1 MMMGKNIPSGKILA
15 SFVERI
21 ERVRAEKKELSNDEG
36 AIMAEAKA
44 AGFVTT
50 VLRYIVARRAK
61 KPHDLAE
68 SEAIADTYMA
78 ALGMASETPLFRQ
91 VGLMSVD
98 VAQRDE
104 VIEALKKFTP
114 LNGSITIEAGG
125 HPVRLTRDA
134 DGNVLA
140 AEVAPAR
147 PAEPKPA
154 SAPKGAERPEPP
166 AVDADGAEE
175 LGRSAF
181 RGNAAIIA
189 NPFPFGDARRA
200 RWDRGWR
207 AESGGDGMGPDD

>member
-1 MMMGKNIPSGKILA
+1 MMGKNIPSGKILA

-140 AEVAPAR
+140 AEVAGEAGR
-147 PAEPKPA
+147 AEA
-154 SAPKGAERPEPP
+154 GVGAEGR
-166 AVDADGAEE
+166 GAARAARGRRRWRGRAGA
-175 LGRSAF
+175 LGVPRQ
-181 RGNAAIIA
+181 
-189 NPFPFGDARRA
+189 RRDH
-200 RWDRGWR
+200 R
-207 AESGGDGMGPDD
+207 